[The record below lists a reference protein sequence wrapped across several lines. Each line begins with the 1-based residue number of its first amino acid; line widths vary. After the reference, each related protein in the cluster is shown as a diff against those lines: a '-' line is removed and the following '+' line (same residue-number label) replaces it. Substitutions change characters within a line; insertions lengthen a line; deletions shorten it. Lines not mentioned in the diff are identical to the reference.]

1 MYTGVTEAVQQADG
15 TELEPLLDSAEEE
28 QQTEAAVQVVL
39 SGAVS
44 MVVYRNAIAAI
55 PNSLDFRHSFLKMLT
70 QFQFQGIDS
79 IQQAIL
85 DSIHRDFGD
94 TEESWDLRA
103 RSAFTPHSSDA
114 IAPQVL
120 PQPLCLPIWHL
131 LFTLSQHRATCIV
144 CDCLQ
149 QYLSRRKHLLVLPEA
164 TPTAEVHP
172 DPGSRRL
179 HQCLH

>member
-15 TELEPLLDSAEEE
+15 TEPDPLLDSTEEE

-103 RSAFTPHSSDA
+103 RTAFTPRSSDA

-120 PQPLCLPIWHL
+120 AQP
-131 LFTLSQHRATCIV
+131 F
-144 CDCLQ
+144 CLQ
-149 QYLSRRKHLLVLPEA
+149 HGTCFSPCHNTKQPALYVIACSSICQDENICLSH
-164 TPTAEVHP
+164 TY
-172 DPGSRRL
+172 SRSAS
-179 HQCLH
+179 